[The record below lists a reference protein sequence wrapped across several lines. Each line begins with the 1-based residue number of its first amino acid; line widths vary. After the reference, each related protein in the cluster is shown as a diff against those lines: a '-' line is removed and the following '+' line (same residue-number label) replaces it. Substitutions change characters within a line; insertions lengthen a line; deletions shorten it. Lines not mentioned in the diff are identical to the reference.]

1 MARKVWVQGPIAIDS
16 VVYLSQFP
24 VPGSFMNSLRTEE
37 RTGGSSANVA
47 LGLCTASVETGF
59 VCYLGRDDNGRK
71 LRNILEQSQ
80 IKDLVITE
88 IDGPT
93 SNALILVDN
102 NSERTI
108 ISLTTPYLRQ
118 LRMDNVPFKAGE
130 IVAFILWREE
140 FLNDLVRAQSE
151 GCFTA
156 VSAGAL
162 TDPHVEHADLLI
174 ASRNDFSISLHNE
187 DYLHRSSSIV
197 LTDGMNGSVFYGAG
211 TEIHQPAYK
220 VEVKDTTGAGDAFI
234 AGYLAGIAHALTPT
248 QSMEIAAKWATSA
261 VQFHSSVPPAFDVVK
276 EQWGLDLIP

>member
-59 VCYLGRDDNGRK
+59 VCYLGRDDNGRR
-71 LRNILEQSQ
+71 LRSILEQSQ

-108 ISLTTPYLRQ
+108 ISMTTPYLRQ
-118 LRMDNVPFKAGE
+118 LRMDNVPLKAGE

-151 GCFTA
+151 SCFTVVGA
-156 VSAGAL
+156 GQRTAKSAPDNAATVSVS
-162 TDPHVEHADLLI
+162 PPKEHAKAKAWAQFL
-174 ASRNDFSISLHNE
+174 AR
-187 DYLHRSSSIV
+187 
-197 LTDGMNGSVFYGAG
+197 LT
-211 TEIHQPAYK
+211 TQ
-220 VEVKDTTGAGDAFI
+220 TTA
-234 AGYLAGIAHALTPT
+234 
-248 QSMEIAAKWATSA
+248 
-261 VQFHSSVPPAFDVVK
+261 
-276 EQWGLDLIP
+276 

>member
-16 VVYLSQFP
+16 VVYLSKFP

-59 VCYLGRDDNGRK
+59 VCYLGKDDNGRK
-71 LRNILEQSQ
+71 LRSILEQSQ
-80 IKDLVITE
+80 IKELVITE

-108 ISLTTPYLRQ
+108 ISMTTPYLRQ
-118 LRMDNVPFKAGE
+118 LRMDNVPLKAGE

-140 FLNDLVRAQSE
+140 FRNDLIRAQSE
-151 GCFTA
+151 GCFT
-156 VSAGAL
+156 VVGAGAL
-162 TDPHVEHADLLI
+162 IDPNVEHADLLI
-174 ASRNDFSISLHNE
+174 GSRNDFSSSLRIE
-187 DYLHRSSSIV
+187 DHLHRFTSIV
-197 LTDGMNGSVFYGAG
+197 LTDGMNGSVLYSAG
-211 TEIHQPAYK
+211 KELHQPSYK

-234 AGYLAGIAHALTPT
+234 AGYLAGLAHALTPT

-261 VQFHSSVPPAFDVVK
+261 VQFHSSVPPAFEVVK